1 VIVRRATRTFPAFLV
16 TGLSLMLVFQ
26 AMINIGVS
34 TGLLPV
40 TGQPL
45 PWVSLG
51 GTSLLFT
58 SAAFGCILSVSYQNQ
73 INSENQKPA
82 VQVNLPDE
90 DYEMNK

>member
-1 VIVRRATRTFPAFLV
+1 M
-16 TGLSLMLVFQ
+16 MLVFQ
-26 AMINIGVS
+26 AMINMGVS

-51 GTSLLFT
+51 GTSLIFT

-73 INSENQKPA
+73 VNREMMKPP
-82 VQVNLPDE
+82 VEVNVPDE
-90 DYEMNK
+90 DYEINK

>member
-1 VIVRRATRTFPAFLV
+1 
-16 TGLSLMLVFQ
+16 
-26 AMINIGVS
+26 MINIGVS

-58 SAAFGCILSVSYQNQ
+58 SIAFGCILSVSYQNQ
-73 INSENQKPA
+73 VNRETQTPA
-82 VQVNLPDE
+82 VQVNVPDE
-90 DYEMNK
+90 DYEMDHEKKKE